1 MGKIVSREELV
12 FLRNQAEKEGK
23 KVVFTNGCFDILH
36 RGHIEIFQ
44 KSKSLGDILI
54 VGLNSDASVKMLK
67 GNKRP
72 IVNEDDRAVVVA
84 ALECVDYVC
93 LFEEETPAEIIK
105 QVKPDILVKGGDYK
119 IEDIVGRE
127 TVWEHGGEVVAV
139 PLVEGKATRS
149 IIEKIVNLYGKVN

>member
-1 MGKIVSREELV
+1 MGKIVNREELV

-36 RGHIEIFQ
+36 HGHIEIFQ
-44 KSKSLGDILI
+44 KSKSLGDILV
-54 VGLNSDASVKMLK
+54 VGLNSDASVKILK
-67 GNKRP
+67 GDKRP
-72 IVNEDDRAVVVA
+72 IVEENDRAVVVA

-127 TVWEHGGEVVAV
+127 TVWENGGEVIAV
-139 PLVEGKATRS
+139 PLVEGRATRS
-149 IIEKIVNLYGKVN
+149 IIEKIVNLYGRE

>member
-1 MGKIVSREELV
+1 MGKIVNREELV

-44 KSKSLGDILI
+44 RSKSLGDILI

-67 GNKRP
+67 GDKRP
-72 IVNEDDRAVVVA
+72 IVDEDDRAVVVA

-127 TVWEHGGEVVAV
+127 TVWENGGEVIAV
-139 PLVEGKATRS
+139 PLVEGRATRS
-149 IIEKIVNLYGKVN
+149 IIEKIVNLYGRE

>member
-1 MGKIVSREELV
+1 MGKIVNREELV
-12 FLRNQAEKEGK
+12 SLRNQAEKEGK

-67 GNKRP
+67 GDKRP
-72 IVNEDDRAVVVA
+72 IVNEDDRAVVIA
-84 ALECVDYVC
+84 ALESVDYVC

-105 QVKPDILVKGGDYK
+105 LLKPDILVKGGDYK
-119 IEDIVGRE
+119 IEEIVGRD
-127 TVWEHGGEVVAV
+127 TVLEHGGEVVAV
-139 PLVEGKATRS
+139 PLVEGRATRC
-149 IIEKIVNLYGKVN
+149 IIEKIVNLYGRE

>member
-1 MGKIVSREELV
+1 MGKIVNREELL

-67 GNKRP
+67 GDKRP
-72 IVNEDDRAVVVA
+72 IVNEDDRAVVIA
-84 ALECVDYVC
+84 ALESVDYVC

-105 QVKPDILVKGGDYK
+105 LLKPDILVKGGDYK
-119 IEDIVGRE
+119 IEEIVGRD
-127 TVWEHGGEVVAV
+127 TVLEHGGEVVAV
-139 PLVEGKATRS
+139 PLVEGRATRC
-149 IIEKIVNLYGKVN
+149 IIEKIVNLYGRE